1 MNWIKSILAKI
12 TAFFVSGKAK
22 AAINTAAEFT
32 VRALP
37 YIDIA
42 ATIIAGVTPTGIDDL
57 ALATVKTKFPRLFDG
72 SLKTGEELKLYALA
86 VATELFQQAYPTLST
101 SIARTAV
108 QLAYTAST
116 AK

>member
-1 MNWIKSILAKI
+1 MNWIKSILAKVA
-12 TAFFVSGKAK
+12 AFFTSGKAK
-22 AAINTAAEFT
+22 AALDAAADYT

-37 YIDIA
+37 FIDIA
-42 ATIIAGVTPTGIDDL
+42 ATIVAGLTPTGIDDI
-57 ALATVKTKFPRLFDG
+57 ALVAVKAKFPRLFNGTIQSGD
-72 SLKTGEELKLYALA
+72 ELKLYALG
-86 VATELFQQAYPTLST
+86 VATELFKQRYPDLTT